1 MRKLSL
7 FAMAFL
13 CCNILFAATVVEEI
27 LARVGNDIITKSDYD
42 RETARLNEEL
52 SRRLQGAER
61 DKALAEQQAKLLEFM
76 INQKLLEQRAKDLNL
91 SVEDEINAAVENL
104 REENEIPDDQTLDAA
119 LRREGSSLQQLRDD
133 FRRRLIQ
140 QKILWNYVQS
150 KVNITEDQ
158 IKAYYDQHNTE
169 MMTEP
174 KVKIRRYTIASDDAD
189 KEALKGEAAAVLGKL
204 RASEAVTPEEFPHLK
219 ADDKGMEFTNR
230 EIEAKLVETIKA
242 TPAGAFT
249 EPMEIANGW
258 LILNVEERKD
268 SEPVPLEEARGRIYN
283 LLLQQ
288 NAEKY
293 QQSFLEDLRKQS
305 YVVITQKNPS

>member
-7 FAMAFL
+7 FLLVFL
-13 CCNILFAATVVEEI
+13 FSNLLIAATVVEEI

-42 RETARLNEEL
+42 REWARMREEIG
-52 SRRLQGAER
+52 RRLQGEER
-61 DKALAEQQAKLLEFM
+61 DKAMAEQQTKLLDFM
-76 INQKLLEQRAKDLNL
+76 INQKLLEQKARDMNL
-91 SVEDEINAAVENL
+91 SVEDEINAAVKNL
-104 REENEIPDDQTLDAA
+104 REENQIPDDQALDSA

-140 QKILWNYVQS
+140 QRILWNYVQS

-158 IKAYYDQHNTE
+158 IKAYYDQHSKE
-169 MMTEP
+169 MLTEP
-174 KVKIRRYTIASDDAD
+174 SVKIRRFTIASDDTD
-189 KEALKGEAAAVLGKL
+189 KEALKGEAQAVLGKL
-204 RASEAVTPEEFPHLK
+204 REGGSPTGEEFPHLK
-219 ADDKGMEFTNR
+219 ADESGTVFTSK
-230 EIEAKLVETIKA
+230 EIEPKLVDTIQS
-242 TPAGAFT
+242 TPAGSFT
-249 EPMEIANGW
+249 EPMEITNGW

-268 SEPVPLEEARGRIYN
+268 AQPLPLEEARGRIYN

-288 NAEKY
+288 NSEKY